1 MYVKDLKNEN
11 KVLKQKV
18 SRMETQLVALDEQTN
33 ILERK
38 SRERNLRLVG
48 VPEREGENCTII
60 AQRVMLKFTE
70 DAVIEAAHRTGKYT
84 VKEERRQ
91 HRQIIFRV
99 KSLDHKILALKLQR
113 Q

>member
-1 MYVKDLKNEN
+1 MECILDNQEDTNERISSIENRFASLDLRLVNQGKAIDFVQGNVKDLKNEN

-48 VPEREGENCTII
+48 VPECEGENCNII
-60 AQRVMLKFTE
+60 A
-70 DAVIEAAHRTGKYT
+70 
-84 VKEERRQ
+84 
-91 HRQIIFRV
+91 
-99 KSLDHKILALKLQR
+99 
-113 Q
+113 